1 MQAVRGGESERR
13 LGVASPPRR
22 RSGALEQAGDGPSRV
37 GAPLLSLV
45 RSRLASAVVAEK
57 VPDLEPQSSELGVP
71 GAGG

>member
-13 LGVASPPRR
+13 LGAASPPRPQ
-22 RSGALEQAGDGPSRV
+22 SGTLEQAGDGRSQV
-37 GAPLLSLV
+37 GAPLLPLV